1 MTFTSPLDI
10 EAIRADFPILSR
22 QVRGRPLVYL
32 DSAATSQKPLP
43 VLEAMETFYRRSNA
57 NIHRGIHLLSEE
69 ATEAYEEAHR
79 KVAEFIGAESW
90 REVIFTRNTTES
102 INLVAYTWGR
112 THIGPG
118 DEILLTEME
127 HHSNLVPWQLLARE
141 KGARLRFIPVDEAG
155 RLDLSRLDE
164 LITPRTRLVACT
176 MMSNVLGTIPPLR
189 RIADAA
195 HAVGAI
201 VLVDGA
207 QGVPHMPT
215 DVKALGAD
223 FLAFSGHK
231 MCGPTGVGVL
241 WGRRELLEE
250 MPPFLGGGDMIL
262 RVDWYTAEWNEL
274 PWKYE
279 AGTPAIAEGIGLGAA
294 VDYLRGIGMEAVRAH
309 EEAIV
314 AYALERLEEV
324 PGVRVYGPPAEERG
338 GVVAFTLEGAHPH
351 DISTLLDR
359 EGIAV
364 RAGHHCAMPLHK
376 KLGLGATTRASF
388 YIYSVPS
395 EVDRLVEA
403 LYRVKAIFHRRR
415 RP

>member
-1 MTFTSPLDI
+1 
-10 EAIRADFPILSR
+10 
-22 QVRGRPLVYL
+22 
-32 DSAATSQKPLP
+32 
-43 VLEAMETFYRRSNA
+43 
-57 NIHRGIHLLSEE
+57 
-69 ATEAYEEAHR
+69 
-79 KVAEFIGAESW
+79 
-90 REVIFTRNTTES
+90 
-102 INLVAYTWGR
+102 

-127 HHSNLVPWQLLARE
+127 HHSNLVPWQLLAQE
-141 KGARLRFIPVDEAG
+141 KGARLRFIPVDEEG

-195 HAVGAI
+195 HAVGA
-201 VLVDGA
+201 VFLVDGA
-207 QGVPHMPT
+207 QGVPHLPT

-262 RVDWYTAEWNEL
+262 RVDWHSAEWNEL

-294 VDYLRGIGMEAVRAH
+294 VDYLRGIGMETVRAH

-314 AYALERLEEV
+314 AYALERLEEI

-338 GVVAFTLEGAHPH
+338 GVVAFTLEEAHPH

-388 YIYSVPS
+388 YIYSIPS
-395 EVDRLVEA
+395 EVDRLVDA
-403 LYRVKAIFHRRR
+403 LYRVKALFRR
-415 RP
+415 RPRP